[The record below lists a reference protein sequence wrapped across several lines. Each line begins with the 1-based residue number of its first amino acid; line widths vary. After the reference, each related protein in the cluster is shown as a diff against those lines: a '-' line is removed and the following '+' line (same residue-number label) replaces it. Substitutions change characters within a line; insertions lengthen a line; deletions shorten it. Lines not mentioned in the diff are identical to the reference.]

1 MNQELNARPI
11 NHSTISAAGA
21 TVAGAGAGAIKSSLY
36 SVAAWFVGLTA
47 VGALVG
53 FAIAT
58 GGIGAAGIA
67 GFLTSGGF
75 LGTAIGGIVG
85 LVGAAATWYVPA
97 IAGGGYGAI
106 SGGSRAAT
114 RVDNERGAATV
125 LQAQVDA
132 FKAQAEA
139 VASAPK
145 YAANDNKYNLPPQ
158 GDAMNP
164 ASAKINTGADNA
176 QLQGA
181 LANAEL
187 QRA

>member
-1 MNQELNARPI
+1 MDQELNTRPI
-11 NHSTISAAGA
+11 NHSTFSAAGA
-21 TVAGAGAGAIKSSLY
+21 TVAGAGAGAIKSSLF
-36 SVAAWFVGLTA
+36 SIGAWFVGLAA
-47 VGALVG
+47 VGAVVG

-58 GGIGAAGIA
+58 GGFGAPALGT
-67 GFLTSGGF
+67 FLTSSGF
-75 LGTAIGGIVG
+75 IGTAIGGIVG
-85 LVGAAATWYVPA
+85 LAGAAATWYVPA

-106 SGGSRAAT
+106 TGGSRAAT

-139 VASAPK
+139 ATATPK
-145 YAANDNKYNLPPQ
+145 YASNDNKYNLAPQ
-158 GDAMNP
+158 GDAMNQ
-164 ASAKINTGADNA
+164 ASTKINTGADNA

-181 LANAEL
+181 VVNPEL